1 MSDGLQERSLKILTN
16 PFGASIILTIII
28 LVAYVVSVD
37 VIKIPNFVRFI
48 LITLMTTMLIFY
60 SHNYYIL
67 KSFKEEPIIKGTYD
81 DFAKPLVE
89 PIGPV
94 GPVESLNDIAP
105 NES

>member
-16 PFGASIILTIII
+16 PFGASIILTIVI

-37 VIKIPNFVRFI
+37 IVKIPNFVRFI
-48 LITLMTTMLIFY
+48 LITLMATMLIFY

-67 KSFKEEPIIKGTYD
+67 KNFKEEPVYKETFD
-81 DFAKPLVE
+81 DFTKPVVKTSDL
-89 PIGPV
+89 
-94 GPVESLNDIAP
+94 VESLNDIAL

>member
-48 LITLMTTMLIFY
+48 LITLMATMLIFH

-67 KSFKEEPIIKGTYD
+67 KNFKEEPVYKETFD
-81 DFAKPLVE
+81 DFAKP
-89 PIGPV
+89 
-94 GPVESLNDIAP
+94 SIAL